1 MTSEQ
6 SGTGVAGSSSSI
18 PLWLSISPFFNRDI
32 YMRVQALLITTIRA
46 FTAIAISTIAVSNR
60 ATISSTMTTQWK
72 SGRAS
77 SRASPSA
84 YYAFLLF
91 YAPRL
96 FSFFLFLPPRTCAS
110 LGTDTDYVRGQLA
123 KYTDELLSLGV
134 DGLRLDAAKRMSSL
148 SNWNIFNT

>member
-1 MTSEQ
+1 MSREAVRQ
-6 SGTGVAGSSSSI
+6 SPYGCRF
-18 PLWLSISPFFNRDI
+18 PLFFNRDI
-32 YMRVQALLITTIRA
+32 YARVQALLITTIRA

-60 ATISSTMTTQWK
+60 ATTSSTMTTQWK

-96 FSFFLFLPPRTCAS
+96 SLSLFLTPRTCAS
-110 LGTDTDYVRGQLA
+110 LGTDADYVRGQLA